1 MNLNDFSMPVH
12 KSFHQADLLLGV
24 PKAILLILALVLII
38 IGYLFGIWLGLAT
51 AVVLYIPCFILTK
64 IDPYMLTIALSSL
77 IEPDSLEG

>member
-38 IGYLFGIWLGLAT
+38 IGYLFGIWLGLAIT
-51 AVVLYIPCFILTK
+51 VVLYIPCFILTK
-64 IDPYMLTIALSSL
+64 YDPYMLTIALSSL
-77 IEPDSLEG
+77 IEPDRLEG